1 MVVFPSR
8 QVQGGFAG
16 RSRVRRLGR
25 HSIRLFSAVGSNRE
39 LDPLANDLIALFVCA
54 GLLPARDSNRSA
66 SRGQRRLTSCGAARH
81 QLGLPER
88 DFRLLVSVCLRPRRC
103 RALQQYEVGFSLS
116 ARFNRTF
123 NTPLLM
129 ASIVPSQ
136 QY

>member
-16 RSRVRRLGR
+16 LEKQATYGPLAKQVYRSRVRRLGR

-54 GLLPARDSNRSA
+54 GLLPARDSNRF
-66 SRGQRRLTSCGAARH
+66 
-81 QLGLPER
+81 GLPER

-116 ARFNRTF
+116 
-123 NTPLLM
+123 
-129 ASIVPSQ
+129 SQ